1 VITHTT
7 IHKPTGRITRLG
19 RSPSVPD
26 STSEFIC
33 VEGEYPSGQY
43 YGKNGVPT
51 LREPI
56 PVTLDHREIA
66 LGETVTLAGLP
77 MPCAVQVDATVVEV
91 TDGFLTITPSTV
103 GEYVIYIDE
112 VQYTPI
118 TFVVT
123 VHD

>member
-1 VITHTT
+1 MITHTT
-7 IHKPTGRITRLG
+7 IEKATGRITRLG
-19 RSPSVPD
+19 RSPYLPP
-26 STSEFIC
+26 STDKFIC

-66 LGETVTLAGLP
+66 LGETVTLSGLP
-77 MPCAVQVDATVVEV
+77 VPCAVQVDAMVVEV
-91 TDGFLTITPSTV
+91 TDGILKITPSTV
-103 GEYVIYIDE
+103 GEYVIHIDE
-112 VQYTPI
+112 VQYVPI

>member
-91 TDGFLTITPSTV
+91 NDGFLTITPSTV